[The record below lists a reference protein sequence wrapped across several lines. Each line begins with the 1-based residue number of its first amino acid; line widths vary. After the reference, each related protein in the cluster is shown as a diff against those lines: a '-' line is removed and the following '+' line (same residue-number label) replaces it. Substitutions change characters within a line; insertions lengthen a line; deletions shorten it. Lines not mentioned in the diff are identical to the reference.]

1 MKNRLRDNI
10 EKEEKVEE
18 EVHPTEAAPPQEVTV
33 TPATVSALATLL
45 DSLTSHN
52 TTIKDLAKS
61 LWSNVVWIVMF
72 VAIIVIVEM
81 LSATTTTTTAE
92 DVLKRFLSRVQQQQQ
107 QQQCTAST
115 LSDVVYKQS
124 PR

>member
-1 MKNRLRDNI
+1 MMMNRPTDNI
-10 EKEEKVEE
+10 EEEE

-52 TTIKDLAKS
+52 TTIKDLTKS

-81 LSATTTTTTAE
+81 LSATTTTTAE
-92 DVLKRFLSRVQQQQQ
+92 DVLKRFLSRVQQQQ

>member
-1 MKNRLRDNI
+1 MNRPTDNI
-10 EKEEKVEE
+10 EEEE

-45 DSLTSHN
+45 DSLTCRN
-52 TTIKDLAKS
+52 ATIKDLTKS
-61 LWSNVVWIVMF
+61 LWSNVVWIVML

-81 LSATTTTTTAE
+81 IPATTTAE
-92 DVLKRFLSRVQQQQQ
+92 DVLKRLLSREQQ

>member
-1 MKNRLRDNI
+1 MKNRPTDNI
-10 EKEEKVEE
+10 EEEEE

-45 DSLTSHN
+45 DSLTCRN
-52 TTIKDLAKS
+52 ATIKDLTKS
-61 LWSNVVWIVMF
+61 LWSNVVWIVML

-81 LSATTTTTTAE
+81 VPTTAE

>member
-1 MKNRLRDNI
+1 MKNRPTDNI
-10 EKEEKVEE
+10 EEEEE

-52 TTIKDLAKS
+52 TTIKDLTKS

-81 LSATTTTTTAE
+81 LSATTTAE
-92 DVLKRFLSRVQQQQQ
+92 DVLKRLLSREQQ

>member
-1 MKNRLRDNI
+1 MMMNRPTDHI
-10 EKEEKVEE
+10 EEEE

-45 DSLTSHN
+45 DSLTCRN
-52 TTIKDLAKS
+52 ATIKDLTKS
-61 LWSNVVWIVMF
+61 LWSNVVWIVML

-81 LSATTTTTTAE
+81 IPTTTTE
-92 DVLKRFLSRVQQQQQ
+92 DVLKRLLSRE

>member
-1 MKNRLRDNI
+1 MMMNRPTDNI
-10 EKEEKVEE
+10 EEEE

-52 TTIKDLAKS
+52 TTIKDLTKS

-81 LSATTTTTTAE
+81 LSATTTAE

>member
-1 MKNRLRDNI
+1 MMNRPTDNI
-10 EKEEKVEE
+10 EEKEEEEEE
-18 EVHPTEAAPPQEVTV
+18 EVHPTEGAPPQEVTV

-52 TTIKDLAKS
+52 TTIKDLTKS

-72 VAIIVIVEM
+72 FAIIIIVEM
-81 LSATTTTTTAE
+81 VPAATE
-92 DVLKRFLSRVQQQQQ
+92 EVLKRFLSRE

-115 LSDVVYKQS
+115 LSAVVYKQS

>member
-1 MKNRLRDNI
+1 MKNRPTDNI
-10 EKEEKVEE
+10 EEEEEEEEE

-52 TTIKDLAKS
+52 TTIKDLTKS

-81 LSATTTTTTAE
+81 LSATTTTAE
-92 DVLKRFLSRVQQQQQ
+92 DVLKRFLSREQS

>member
-1 MKNRLRDNI
+1 MMNRPTDNI
-10 EKEEKVEE
+10 EEEE

-45 DSLTSHN
+45 DSLTCRN
-52 TTIKDLAKS
+52 ATIKDLTKS
-61 LWSNVVWIVMF
+61 LWSNVVWIVML

-81 LSATTTTTTAE
+81 VPTTAE
-92 DVLKRFLSRVQQQQQ
+92 DVLKRLLSRE
-107 QQQCTAST
+107 QCTSST

>member
-1 MKNRLRDNI
+1 MMNRPTDNI
-10 EKEEKVEE
+10 EKDEEEE
-18 EVHPTEAAPPQEVTV
+18 EVHPTEGAPPQEVTV

-45 DSLTSHN
+45 DSLTCRN
-52 TTIKDLAKS
+52 ATIKDLTKS
-61 LWSNVVWIVMF
+61 LWSNVVWIVML

-81 LSATTTTTTAE
+81 IPPTTTAE
-92 DVLKRFLSRVQQQQQ
+92 DVLKRLLSREQ
-107 QQQCTAST
+107 QQQCAAST

>member
-1 MKNRLRDNI
+1 MNRPTDNI
-10 EKEEKVEE
+10 EEEEE

-52 TTIKDLAKS
+52 TTIKDLTKS

-81 LSATTTTTTAE
+81 LSATTTAE
-92 DVLKRFLSRVQQQQQ
+92 DVLKRFLSRVQQQQ

>member
-1 MKNRLRDNI
+1 MKNRPTDNI
-10 EKEEKVEE
+10 EEEE

-45 DSLTSHN
+45 DSLTCRN
-52 TTIKDLAKS
+52 ATIKDLTKS
-61 LWSNVVWIVMF
+61 LWSNVVWIVML

-81 LSATTTTTTAE
+81 IPATTTAE
-92 DVLKRFLSRVQQQQQ
+92 DVLKRLLSREQQQ

>member
-1 MKNRLRDNI
+1 MKNRPTDNI
-10 EKEEKVEE
+10 EEE

-45 DSLTSHN
+45 DSLTCRN
-52 TTIKDLAKS
+52 ATIKDLTKS
-61 LWSNVVWIVMF
+61 LWSNVVWIVML

-81 LSATTTTTTAE
+81 IPATTTAE
-92 DVLKRFLSRVQQQQQ
+92 DVLKRLLSREQQ